1 MESQLDRKVREYQRL
16 LDRKAELEMQTKEN
30 NAAKEA
36 LEQEICRMMVDEE
49 KPNTIVDGFSYSLSQ
64 KIMYSKKSEEDLAK
78 LQKETGISFFD
89 TLRDQWLGDIIVE
102 TVNARTLQ
110 STVAAMK
117 ANLGEDQE
125 LPEEL
130 AQCLNIYEKL
140 AITKRKANTKALDRA
155 KKSKNQEK

>member
-49 KPNTIVDGFSYSLSQ
+49 KPNTI
-64 KIMYSKKSEEDLAK
+64 MYSKKSEEDLAK
-78 LQKETGISFFD
+78 LQKETSISFFD
-89 TLRDQWLGDIIVE
+89 TLRDQGLGDIIVE

-110 STVAAMK
+110 STVASMQAELEE
-117 ANLGEDQE
+117 NGEE

-140 AITKRKANTKALDRA
+140 TITKRKANTKALERA
-155 KKSKNQEK
+155 KKSKKQEE

>member
-1 MESQLDRKVREYQRL
+1 
-16 LDRKAELEMQTKEN
+16 
-30 NAAKEA
+30 
-36 LEQEICRMMVDEE
+36 
-49 KPNTIVDGFSYSLSQ
+49 
-64 KIMYSKKSEEDLAK
+64 
-78 LQKETGISFFD
+78 
-89 TLRDQWLGDIIVE
+89 
-102 TVNARTLQ
+102 
-110 STVAAMK
+110 MK